1 MTGHKQRRGDLLR
14 WIGVAALWLAI
25 SSLSVP
31 AGAQT
36 LPGGAGTVRE
46 IRVEGIQRVEPET
59 VRSYMSIR
67 AGDPFDP
74 ERIDRSLKSL
84 FGSGLFADVSIRQE
98 GDVLIVRVVENPI
111 INRLAFEGND
121 QIDDETLN
129 SEVQLAPRQVYS
141 RTRVQNDVK
150 RIVELYRADGRFA
163 ARVEPKIIRQSQNR
177 VDLVFEIDEGPPTKI
192 RKISFI
198 GNKRFTDSRLRSVIQ
213 SQESGLMNY
222 LTLSFLTGA
231 GIYDP
236 DLLTFDRELLF
247 RFYQNQGF
255 ADFRVV
261 SAVAELSRNRRDFFV
276 TFTLE
281 EGQRY
286 RFGSVGISSRLEEL
300 DVSKLTPALKIKQG
314 EWYNAKLI
322 EATVSSLT
330 DEAGNFG
337 FAFVDINPRV
347 KRDRE
352 KRTVG
357 ITFEIGE
364 APRVFVE
371 RIDVKGNVRTFD
383 RVLRREFRL
392 AEGDAFNTARFR
404 RSRERLRNLGFFK
417 KVEVKKTEGSTDDKV
432 VIDVKVEEQST
443 GTFSIGGGFSST
455 EGLISQLSLTERN
468 LLGKGQQGSLSFRL
482 GTEVQEFQLGFTEPY
497 FLDRNLSA
505 GFEIFQTFR
514 QKRDSINFEE
524 QNTGLRLNSGFE
536 YDEHLRQ
543 GLSYKLQSTKI
554 TDIDD
559 DASTFV
565 KEQKGTTV
573 TSSIGQS
580 LTYDRRDSRVL
591 PREGHIVRL
600 ANEFAGLGGD
610 ATFIKTNISAAQ
622 YYPVGETWVASLR
635 GRLGY
640 IFGIGE
646 DVRINDRFFL
656 GGDSFAGFKR
666 FGVGPRDVKTDDA
679 LGGNLSY
686 TVTSELSFPLG
697 GKDFEFRGYLFS
709 VAGGLGSLDDSGP
722 DINDTGA
729 LRVSVGVG
737 LGVTTPFG
745 PIRVDIANAIVKE
758 DFDETESFRFSIG
771 TRF

>member
-1 MTGHKQRRGDLLR
+1 MTGHQQRRGSLPR
-14 WIGVAALWLAI
+14 WIGAAVLWLAI
-25 SSLSVP
+25 AGLSVP
-31 AGAQT
+31 AGAQA
-36 LPGGAGTVRE
+36 LPGAAGTVRE
-46 IRVEGIQRVEPET
+46 IRVEGLQRIDPET

-67 AGDPFDP
+67 AGDSFDP

-84 FGSGLFADVSIRQE
+84 FGTGLFGDVSIRRE
-98 GDVLIVRVVENPI
+98 GADLIVRVVENPI

-121 QIDDETLN
+121 QIEDETLN

-163 ARVEPKIIRQSQNR
+163 AKVEPKIIRQSQNR
-177 VDLVFEIDEGPPTKI
+177 VDLIFEIDEGPPTKI

-198 GNKRFTDSRLRSVIQ
+198 GNERFTDNRLRSIIQ
-213 SQESGLMNY
+213 SRESGLMNY

-236 DLLTFDRELLF
+236 DLLTFDRELLL
-247 RFYQNQGF
+247 RFYRSRGF

-276 TFTLE
+276 TFTIE

-286 RFGSVGISSRLEEL
+286 RFGSIGISSRLEEL
-300 DVSKLTPALKIKQG
+300 DVSKLTPALKIEQG
-314 EWYNAKLI
+314 EWYNSKLV
-322 EATVSSLT
+322 EASVRSLT
-330 DEAGNFG
+330 DAVGNFG
-337 FAFVDINPRV
+337 FAFVDIKPSF

-352 KRTVG
+352 KRLITM
-357 ITFEIGE
+357 TFEIGE

-371 RIDVKGNVRTFD
+371 RIDLKGNFRTFD

-392 AEGDAFNTARFR
+392 VEGDAFNTARFR
-404 RSRERLRNLGFFK
+404 RSRQRLRNLRFFK
-417 KVEVKKTEGSTDDKV
+417 KVEVKKTEGSADDRV

-468 LLGKGQQGSLSFRL
+468 LLGKGQQGRLSFRI
-482 GTEVQEFQLGFTEPY
+482 GTEVQEFLLGFTEPY

-505 GFEIFQTFR
+505 GFDIFQTFR
-514 QKRDSINFEE
+514 RKRDSINFEE

-536 YDEHLRQ
+536 YDENLRQ
-543 GLSYKLQSTKI
+543 GLSYNLRSTKI

-559 DASTFV
+559 DASVFV
-565 KEQKGTTV
+565 KQQKGTTV

-591 PREGHIVRL
+591 PREGHVVRL
-600 ANEFAGLGGD
+600 TNEFAGLGGD
-610 ATFIKTNISAAQ
+610 ARFIKTVIAGAQ
-622 YYPVGETWVASLR
+622 YYPVGEKWVASLR
-635 GRLGY
+635 GKVGY

-656 GGDSFAGFKR
+656 GGDSFPGFKR
-666 FGVGPRDVKTDDA
+666 FGVGPRDVSTKDA
-679 LGGNLSY
+679 LGGNLLY
-686 TVTSELSFPLG
+686 TLTSELSFPLG

-709 VAGGLGSLDDSGP
+709 LAGGLGNLDDSGIGIA
-722 DINDTGA
+722 DSGG

-737 LGVTTPFG
+737 LGITTPFG
-745 PIRVDIANAIVKE
+745 PLRLDFANAIVKA
-758 DFDETESFRFSIG
+758 DFDETESFRFSVG

>member
-1 MTGHKQRRGDLLR
+1 MTGHQQRRGSLPR
-14 WIGVAALWLAI
+14 WIGAAVLWLAI
-25 SSLSVP
+25 AGLSVP
-31 AGAQT
+31 AGAQA
-36 LPGGAGTVRE
+36 LPGAAGTVRE
-46 IRVEGIQRVEPET
+46 IRVEGLQRIDPET

-67 AGDPFDP
+67 AGDSFDP

-84 FGSGLFADVSIRQE
+84 FGTGLFGDVSIRRE
-98 GDVLIVRVVENPI
+98 GADLIVRVVENPI

-121 QIDDETLN
+121 QIEDETLN

-163 ARVEPKIIRQSQNR
+163 AKVEPKIIRLSQNR
-177 VDLVFEIDEGPPTKI
+177 LDLVFEIDEGPPTKI

-213 SQESGLMNY
+213 SQESSLMNY

-236 DLLTFDRELLF
+236 DLLTFDRELLL
-247 RFYQNQGF
+247 RFYQNKGF

-286 RFGSVGISSRLEEL
+286 RFGSIEISSRLEEL
-300 DVSKLTPALKIKQG
+300 DVSKLTPAMKIKQG
-314 EWYNAKLI
+314 ERYNAKLV

-330 DEAGNFG
+330 DAVGNFG
-337 FAFVDINPRV
+337 FAFVDIKTRV

-371 RIDVKGNVRTFD
+371 RIDVKGNFRTFD

-392 AEGDAFNTARFR
+392 VEGDAFNTARFR
-404 RSRERLRNLGFFK
+404 RSRQRLRNLRFFK
-417 KVEVKKTEGSTDDKV
+417 KVEVKKTEGSADDRV

-468 LLGKGQQGSLSFRL
+468 LLGKGQQGRLSFRI
-482 GTEVQEFQLGFTEPY
+482 GTEVQEFLLGFTEPY

-505 GFEIFQTFR
+505 GFDIFQTFR
-514 QKRDSINFEE
+514 RKRDSINFEE

-536 YDEHLRQ
+536 YDENLRQ
-543 GLSYKLQSTKI
+543 GLSYNLRSTKI

-559 DASTFV
+559 DASVFV
-565 KEQKGTTV
+565 KQQKGTTV

-591 PREGHIVRL
+591 PREGHVVRL
-600 ANEFAGLGGD
+600 TNEFAGLGGD
-610 ATFIKTNISAAQ
+610 ARFIKTVIAGAQ
-622 YYPVGETWVASLR
+622 YYPVGEKWVASLR
-635 GRLGY
+635 GKVGY

-656 GGDSFAGFKR
+656 GGDSFPGFKR
-666 FGVGPRDVKTDDA
+666 FGVGPRDVSTKDA
-679 LGGNLSY
+679 LGGNLLY
-686 TVTSELSFPLG
+686 TLTSELSFPLG

-709 VAGGLGSLDDSGP
+709 LAGGLGNLDDSGIGIA
-722 DINDTGA
+722 DSGG

-737 LGVTTPFG
+737 LGITTPFG
-745 PIRVDIANAIVKE
+745 PLRLDFANAIVKA
-758 DFDETESFRFSIG
+758 DFDETESFRFSVG

>member
-1 MTGHKQRRGDLLR
+1 M
-14 WIGVAALWLAI
+14 GVAAFWLAI
-25 SSLSVP
+25 AGLSVP
-31 AGAQT
+31 AAAQT
-36 LPGGAGTVRE
+36 GPGGAPTTVRE
-46 IRVEGIQRVEPET
+46 IRVEGIQRIEPET

-84 FGSGLFADVSIRQE
+84 FGTGLFADVSIRQE
-98 GDVLIVRVVENPI
+98 GAVLIVRVVENPI
-111 INRLAFEGND
+111 INRLVFEGND

-163 ARVEPKIIRQSQNR
+163 AKVEPKIIRLSQNR
-177 VDLVFEIDEGPPTKI
+177 LDLVFEIDEGPPTKI

-213 SQESGLMNY
+213 SQESSLMNY

-236 DLLTFDRELLF
+236 DLLTFDRELLL
-247 RFYQNQGF
+247 RFYQNKGF

-281 EGQRY
+281 EGPRY
-286 RFGSVGISSRLEEL
+286 RFGSIEISSRLEEL
-300 DVSKLTPALKIKQG
+300 DVSKLTPAMKIKQG
-314 EWYNAKLI
+314 ERYNAKLV

-330 DEAGNFG
+330 DAVGNFG
-337 FAFVDINPRV
+337 FAFVDIKTRV

-371 RIDVKGNVRTFD
+371 RIDVKGNFRTFD

-392 AEGDAFNTARFR
+392 VEGDAFNTARFR
-404 RSRERLRNLGFFK
+404 RSRQRLRNLRFFK
-417 KVEVKKTEGSTDDKV
+417 KVEVKKTEGSADDRV

-468 LLGKGQQGSLSFRL
+468 LLGKGQQGRLSFRI
-482 GTEVQEFQLGFTEPY
+482 GTEVQEFLLGFTEPY

-505 GFEIFQTFR
+505 GFDIFQTFR
-514 QKRDSINFEE
+514 RKRDSINFEE

-536 YDEHLRQ
+536 YDENLRQ
-543 GLSYKLQSTKI
+543 GLSYNLRSTKI

-559 DASTFV
+559 DASVFV
-565 KEQKGTTV
+565 KQQKGTTV

-591 PREGHIVRL
+591 PREGHVVRL
-600 ANEFAGLGGD
+600 TNEFAGLGGD
-610 ATFIKTNISAAQ
+610 ARFIKTVIAGAQ
-622 YYPVGETWVASLR
+622 YYPVGEKWVASLR
-635 GRLGY
+635 GKVGY

-656 GGDSFAGFKR
+656 GGDSFPGFKR
-666 FGVGPRDVKTDDA
+666 FGVGPRDVSTKDA
-679 LGGNLSY
+679 LGGNLLY
-686 TVTSELSFPLG
+686 TLTSELSFPLG

-709 VAGGLGSLDDSGP
+709 LAGGLGNLDDSGIGIA
-722 DINDTGA
+722 DSGG

-737 LGVTTPFG
+737 LGITTPFG
-745 PIRVDIANAIVKE
+745 PLRLDFANAIVKA
-758 DFDETESFRFSIG
+758 DFDETESFRFSVG

>member
-1 MTGHKQRRGDLLR
+1 MTGHKERRGILPR
-14 WIGVAALWLAI
+14 WIGGAALWLVIAG
-25 SSLSVP
+25 LSVP

-36 LPGGAGTVRE
+36 GPGGAGTVRE
-46 IRVEGIQRVEPET
+46 IRVEGIQRIEPET
-59 VRSYMSIR
+59 VRSSMSIR

-74 ERIDRSLKSL
+74 ERIDRSLKTL
-84 FGSGLFADVSIRQE
+84 FGTGLFADVSIRRE

-121 QIDDETLN
+121 QLDDETLE
-129 SEVQLAPRQVYS
+129 SEVQLAPRKVYS
-141 RTRVQNDVK
+141 LTRVRNDVK
-150 RIVELYRADGRFA
+150 RIIELYRADGRFA
-163 ARVEPKIIRQSQNR
+163 AKVEPKIIEQSQNR
-177 VDLVFEIDEGPPTKI
+177 VDLIFEIDEGPPTKI

-236 DLLTFDRELLF
+236 DLLTFDRELLL
-247 RFYQNQGF
+247 RFYQRRGF

-281 EGQRY
+281 EGPRY
-286 RFGSVGISSRLEEL
+286 RFGSIEITARLEEL

-314 EWYNAKLI
+314 EWYNAKLVDT
-322 EATVSSLT
+322 TVSSLT
-330 DEAGNFG
+330 DAVGNFG
-337 FAFVDINPRV
+337 FAFVDIRPRV
-347 KRDRE
+347 KRDRQ

-371 RIDVKGNVRTFD
+371 RIDVKGNFRTYD

-392 AEGDAFNTARFR
+392 AEGDAFNTAKFR
-404 RSRERLRNLGFFK
+404 RSGQRLRNLGFFK
-417 KVEVKKTEGSTDDKV
+417 KVEVKKTEGSTSDKV

-443 GTFSIGGGFSST
+443 GTFAIGGGFSST
-455 EGLISQLSLTERN
+455 EGLISELSLTERN
-468 LLGKGQQGSLSFRL
+468 LLGKGQQGRLSFRI
-482 GTEVQEFQLGFTEPY
+482 GTEIQNFQLGFTEPY

-505 GFEIFQTFR
+505 GFDIFQTFR
-514 QKRDSINFEE
+514 RKRDSINFEKQE
-524 QNTGLRLNSGFE
+524 TGLRLNSGFE
-536 YDEHLRQ
+536 YDERLRQ
-543 GLSYKLQSTKI
+543 GLSYNLSSTKI
-554 TDIDD
+554 TDVDD
-559 DASTFV
+559 DASLFV
-565 KEQKGTTV
+565 KRQEGTTL

-580 LTYDRRDSRVL
+580 LTYDRRDSRVM
-591 PREGHIVRL
+591 PREGYVVRL

-610 ATFIKTNISAAQ
+610 ARFIKTEISGAH
-622 YYPVGETWVASLR
+622 YFPVGETWVASLR
-635 GRLGY
+635 GTLGY
-640 IFGIGE
+640 ILGIGE

-656 GGDSFAGFKR
+656 GGESFPGFKR
-666 FGVGPRDVKTDDA
+666 FGVGPRDVATNDA
-679 LGGNLSY
+679 LGGNLLY

-709 VAGGLGSLDDSGP
+709 VGGGLGSLDDSGP
-722 DINDTGA
+722 GIDASGG
-729 LRVSVGVG
+729 LRLSVGVG
-737 LGVTTPFG
+737 LGIESPLG
-745 PIRVDIANAIVKE
+745 PLRLDFSKALVKS
-758 DFDETESFRFSIG
+758 DFDETETFKFRVG
-771 TRF
+771 ARF

>member
-1 MTGHKQRRGDLLR
+1 M
-14 WIGVAALWLAI
+14 GVAAFWLAI
-25 SSLSVP
+25 AGLSVP
-31 AGAQT
+31 AAAQT
-36 LPGGAGTVRE
+36 GPGGAPTVRE
-46 IRVEGIQRVEPET
+46 IRVEGIQRIEPET

-84 FGSGLFADVSIRQE
+84 FGTGLFADVSIRQE
-98 GDVLIVRVVENPI
+98 GAVLIVRVVENPI
-111 INRLAFEGND
+111 INRLVFEGND

-163 ARVEPKIIRQSQNR
+163 AKVEPKIIRLSQNR
-177 VDLVFEIDEGPPTKI
+177 LDLVFEIDEGPPTKI

-213 SQESGLMNY
+213 SQESSLMNY

-236 DLLTFDRELLF
+236 DLLTFDRELLL
-247 RFYQNQGF
+247 RFYQNKGF

-286 RFGSVGISSRLEEL
+286 RFGSIEISSRLEEL
-300 DVSKLTPALKIKQG
+300 DVSKLTPAMKIKQG
-314 EWYNAKLI
+314 ERYNAKLV

-330 DEAGNFG
+330 DAVGNFG
-337 FAFVDINPRV
+337 FAFVDIKTRV

-371 RIDVKGNVRTFD
+371 RIDVKGNFRTFD

-392 AEGDAFNTARFR
+392 VEGDAFNTARFR
-404 RSRERLRNLGFFK
+404 RSRQRLRNLRFFK
-417 KVEVKKTEGSTDDKV
+417 KVEVKKTEGSADDRV

-468 LLGKGQQGSLSFRL
+468 LLGKGQQGRLSFRI
-482 GTEVQEFQLGFTEPY
+482 GTEVQEFLLGFTEPY

-505 GFEIFQTFR
+505 GFDIFQTFR
-514 QKRDSINFEE
+514 RKRDSINFEE

-536 YDEHLRQ
+536 YDENLRQ
-543 GLSYKLQSTKI
+543 GLSYNLRSTKI

-559 DASTFV
+559 DASVFV
-565 KEQKGTTV
+565 KQQKGTTV

-591 PREGHIVRL
+591 PREGHVVRL
-600 ANEFAGLGGD
+600 TNEFAGLGGD
-610 ATFIKTNISAAQ
+610 ARFIKTVIAGAQ
-622 YYPVGETWVASLR
+622 YYPVGEKWVASLR
-635 GRLGY
+635 GKVGY

-656 GGDSFAGFKR
+656 GGDSFPGFKR
-666 FGVGPRDVKTDDA
+666 FGVGPRDVSTKDA
-679 LGGNLSY
+679 LGGNLLY
-686 TVTSELSFPLG
+686 TLTSELSFPLG

-709 VAGGLGSLDDSGP
+709 LAGGLGNLDDSGIGIA
-722 DINDTGA
+722 DSGG

-737 LGVTTPFG
+737 LGITTPFG
-745 PIRVDIANAIVKE
+745 PLRLDFANAIVKA
-758 DFDETESFRFSIG
+758 DFDETESFRFSVG